1 MKALAFLVA
10 AGVLGTQAQVAS
22 AGNIN
27 PMSQRYNA
35 TSVTRHP
42 TARQEQ
48 KKAPRR
54 QRQGQPAQQG
64 GSQY

>member
-1 MKALAFLVA
+1 MKALGFLLVVGIFA
-10 AGVLGTQAQVAS
+10 LQTQFAS

-35 TSVTRHP
+35 NSFSRHP

-48 KKAPRR
+48 RKPPQR
-54 QRQGQPAQQG
+54 QRLERQDRQG